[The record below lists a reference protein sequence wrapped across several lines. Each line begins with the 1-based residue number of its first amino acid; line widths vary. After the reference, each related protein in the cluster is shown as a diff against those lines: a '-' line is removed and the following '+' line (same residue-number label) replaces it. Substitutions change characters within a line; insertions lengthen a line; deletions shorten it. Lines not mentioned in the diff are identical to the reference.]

1 MHIDTSSADRNLKT
15 RLFHK
20 LHPSNFENVTGTM
33 RAIIGYLLSLP
44 LSDPVITAIAVS
56 PAGYLFADTDEEIGR
71 VIGHYDDLIV
81 AWHGLLRIARLAT
94 DERILAESLF
104 AAKIGYFGQT
114 TA

>member
-1 MHIDTSSADRNLKT
+1 MKADPSSAERNLKT

-20 LHPSNFENVTGTM
+20 LDPSNFQTVTGTM
-33 RAIIGYLLSLP
+33 RAIIGYLLGAP
-44 LSDPVITAIAVS
+44 LSDPIITAIAVS
-56 PAGYLFADTDEEIGR
+56 PAGYLFADTDEEVGR

-81 AWHGLLRIARLAT
+81 AWRGLLRIARLAT

>member
-1 MHIDTSSADRNLKT
+1 MDTDKSSLEHNLKT

-20 LHPSNFENVTGTM
+20 LHPLNFPSMTGTM
-33 RAIIGYLLSLP
+33 RAVIGYLLDLP
-44 LSDPVITAIAVS
+44 LSDPVISAMTVS
-56 PAGYLFADTDEEIGR
+56 PAGYLLADTDEEVER

-81 AWHGLLRIARLAT
+81 AWHALLRIARLAT
-94 DERILAESLF
+94 DEQMLAESLF